1 MTSSNKFLY
10 DENGSL
16 FQYFFQTLIGIILT
30 FSTWYCLS
38 LSTDDEIDEKIDS
51 KNDLKNWSNRCRCEP
66 CKRKL
71 YNLTRSRSRKFLKN
85 WILQFA
91 LIIAWIVLIYKFYL
105 TLHINSNDTLSEF
118 NPFNLLQ
125 ISKDATKAQ
134 IKSAY
139 HRLSLIYHPD
149 RETGDEVRFIAI
161 SKAYSTLTD
170 AKAYQNWLDYGN
182 PDGPGVTILGIAL
195 PAWIISNENAYI
207 ILALYGSLL
216 LIGLP
221 LWVNWWWSKCLSSS
235 DSIAMPSSDQKGS
248 KIIPET
254 IQMFMWTLY
263 KKPSMNIATILNTIA
278 ASLEFNPLFNCN
290 VQTRKSDNLH
300 IPELIQ
306 RLPVAY
312 QINREKVKGELSP
325 LQYPYAIK
333 TRALLLAHLN
343 RLELSSRSL
352 QFDLR
357 YIQPKSLHVIQCFIN
372 CIVQLTFFAISGRI
386 EQRPSLET
394 LEHAIKLSQL
404 IVQALAFDKSSL
416 LQIPHLTEEIIRNRK
431 FNVQTIRQLASLS
444 DVERR
449 HLLRRL
455 NDDQYLDVCN
465 MIGSLPLLDIDAQ
478 CGPMDESIDQEDM
491 FHPRII
497 TTKSLVAVYVTITRK
512 PMSQLFGST
521 FTENDKFD
529 ESPAFIS
536 FSGDDGINFKE
547 KFNDKSTIDPKQ
559 IISNSLNKCT
569 NQVHCPLFNGI
580 KHENWWIYIS
590 TDRKKIASTSTNN
603 SDLQLITVPYRIVDL
618 IDRKQIRLK
627 FFAPAIAGSYQ
638 YTINVRSDSYVDLD
652 YFASIKFDVHQTI
665 KRSSLSSSSVSSS
678 LWQKSD
684 SNSSTSSSSST
695 DSSSQSS
702 YTETS
707 DTSTESETNSDSDW

>member
-1 MTSSNKFLY
+1 MQVKYDTLFLNKLGTTIPVLKTIVH
-10 DENGSL
+10 E
-16 FQYFFQTLIGIILT
+16 QYRQQRNDVGLVQTLVPMLLNVENAKSIDLAPKDYDPTGSVNVSGWGEIVDKSET
-30 FSTWYCLS
+30 LS
-38 LSTDDEIDEKIDS
+38 LLLNVAEIPVYPRNKCAGVYPLYITTEVFCTYADGKDICKGDSGGPVTDRTS
-51 KNDLKNWSNRCRCEP
+51 
-66 CKRKL
+66 
-71 YNLTRSRSRKFLKN
+71 
-85 WILQFA
+85 
-91 LIIAWIVLIYKFYL
+91 
-105 TLHINSNDTLSEF
+105 
-118 NPFNLLQ
+118 
-125 ISKDATKAQ
+125 
-134 IKSAY
+134 
-139 HRLSLIYHPD
+139 D

-161 SKAYSTLTD
+161 SKAYATLTD

-590 TDRKKIASTSTNN
+590 TDRKKL
-603 SDLQLITVPYRIVDL
+603 LQH
-618 IDRKQIRLK
+618 Q
-627 FFAPAIAGSYQ
+627 
-638 YTINVRSDSYVDLD
+638 
-652 YFASIKFDVHQTI
+652 QTI
-665 KRSSLSSSSVSSS
+665 
-678 LWQKSD
+678 QIY
-684 SNSSTSSSSST
+684 N
-695 DSSSQSS
+695 
-702 YTETS
+702 
-707 DTSTESETNSDSDW
+707 